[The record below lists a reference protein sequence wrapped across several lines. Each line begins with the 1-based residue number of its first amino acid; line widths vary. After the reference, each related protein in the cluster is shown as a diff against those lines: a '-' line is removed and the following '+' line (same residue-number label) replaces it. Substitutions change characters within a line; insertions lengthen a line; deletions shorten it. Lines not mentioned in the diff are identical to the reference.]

1 MAQDV
6 PYESVLLGEERFRG
20 TLCKKIKTTRSI
32 LIEDTAQ
39 APDGS
44 GEARI
49 RIKTSGAYVW
59 FFDPK
64 RGLIMSIQGSENIA
78 VTTTIER
85 TDQKLL
91 GMSATGVVNTRS
103 LLTEFNGVK
112 LSDE

>member
-1 MAQDV
+1 M
-6 PYESVLLGEERFRG
+6 PYESVLFGEERFRG
-20 TLCKKIKTTRSI
+20 ALCKKIKTSLSI

-44 GEARI
+44 GEAYVK
-49 RIKTSGAYVW
+49 IKTSGAYILL
-59 FFDPK
+59 FDPQ
-64 RGLIMSIQGSENIA
+64 RGVIMSIQGSENIA
-78 VTTTIER
+78 VTTTIEQ

-91 GMSATGVVNTRS
+91 GITATGVVNTRS